1 MGFSQELQ
9 VLLDG
14 VIDSL
19 VKWDLI
25 AYLQKNPND
34 RRSAENI
41 AGSIG
46 RSVDEVMQA
55 LSELSDRGI
64 LQYEDDGEAI
74 YYRFHPSKQ
83 WQKHINAFTEGL
95 ADRNTRWLILN
106 YLIEKHGFQQG

>member
-9 VLLDG
+9 VLLDD

-34 RRSAENI
+34 RISGEDI
-41 AGSIG
+41 ASFIG

-55 LSELSDRGI
+55 LSELADSGI
-64 LQYEDDGEAI
+64 IQYEDDGEAI
-74 YYRFHPSKQ
+74 YYRFHPIKQ
-83 WQKHINAFTEGL
+83 WQKHMGAFTEGL

-106 YLIEKHGFQQG
+106 YLIEKHGLQQG